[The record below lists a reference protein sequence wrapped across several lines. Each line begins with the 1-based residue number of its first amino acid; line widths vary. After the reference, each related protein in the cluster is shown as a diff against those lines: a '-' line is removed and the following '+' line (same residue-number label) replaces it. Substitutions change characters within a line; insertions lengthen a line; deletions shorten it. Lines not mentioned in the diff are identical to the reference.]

1 MGAIKF
7 YTILPWGTIIM
18 CATINFLQNLPQGT
32 VIRAVLL
39 LGSEEYTILIILKS
53 HVFIQLSSCFIVLV
67 CLLLKTV

>member
-39 LGSEEYTILIILKS
+39 LGSEEYT
-53 HVFIQLSSCFIVLV
+53 VLV
-67 CLLLKTV
+67 NTVCLNFTKIHLLI

>member
-39 LGSEEYTILIILKS
+39 LGSEEYWTPNEKTLSHALIWSMIYDVK
-53 HVFIQLSSCFIVLV
+53 QR
-67 CLLLKTV
+67 

>member
-39 LGSEEYTILIILKS
+39 LGSEEYLYDESNCGAALQAVRGS
-53 HVFIQLSSCFIVLV
+53 CVF
-67 CLLLKTV
+67 

>member
-39 LGSEEYTILIILKS
+39 FGSEEYGKS
-53 HVFIQLSSCFIVLV
+53 RPVNIQNVQTWLNPYSCI
-67 CLLLKTV
+67 

>member
-18 CATINFLQNLPQGT
+18 CATINFVQNLPQGT

-39 LGSEEYTILIILKS
+39 LGSEEYSILM
-53 HVFIQLSSCFIVLV
+53 IV
-67 CLLLKTV
+67 TGNIR